1 MTTKEMSEIMCPQL
15 PRAPN
20 GFQFCVLSRI
30 VVFLKEKCDAIPQ
43 MLAQIT
49 QLTILRQS
57 SLTATALGFETI
69 F

>member
-1 MTTKEMSEIMCPQL
+1 MYLQL
-15 PRAPN
+15 AGATN
-20 GFQFCVLSRI
+20 GFKFCVLSRI
-30 VVFLKEKCDAIPQ
+30 VVFLKEKCDPIPQ

-57 SLTATALGFETI
+57 SLTATALSFETI